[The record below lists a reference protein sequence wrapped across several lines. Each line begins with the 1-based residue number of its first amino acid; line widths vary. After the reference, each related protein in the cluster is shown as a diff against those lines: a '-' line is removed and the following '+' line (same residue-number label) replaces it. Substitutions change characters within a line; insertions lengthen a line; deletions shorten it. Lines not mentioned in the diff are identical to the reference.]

1 MRPAAEGEGTRED
14 WGECRQTPLFGE
26 LSKVI
31 PLGQLLPCHSPW
43 EELVLHRGDVCGQQ
57 CFRLPPLLS
66 FPAPCRPR
74 SGRASSL
81 NAGPCIVRARFSM
94 ASSASLGYAGTAAAV
109 QDVKRT
115 NGGASGHTSL
125 ANGADRPVTNPEGF
139 AAQEFGRR
147 DNGQSETSVQCSTVH
162 WVAFLPSSQLQL
174 VIENTDSEQEN
185 R

>member
-1 MRPAAEGEGTRED
+1 MDTANYRPITHAPA
-14 WGECRQTPLFGE
+14 WGKHLEKYL
-26 LSKVI
+26 LSKFKEI
-31 PLGQLLPCHSPW
+31 
-43 EELVLHRGDVCGQQ
+43 DD
-57 CFRLPPLLS
+57 
-66 FPAPCRPR
+66 
-74 SGRASSL
+74 L
-81 NAGPCIVRARFSM
+81 NDENHAYTAKKSIFS
-94 ASSASLGYAGTAAAV
+94 AITDFITAV

-162 WVAFLPSSQLQL
+162 LVAFLPSSKLQL
-174 VIENTDSEQEN
+174 VIENTDSKQKN

>member
-1 MRPAAEGEGTRED
+1 MQS
-14 WGECRQTPLFGE
+14 RQTPLLGE

-31 PLGQLLPCHSPW
+31 PLGQLLPCRSPW

-66 FPAPCRPR
+66 IPVP
-74 SGRASSL
+74 SGRASSA
-81 NAGPCIVRARFSM
+81 NAGPCTVRARFST
-94 ASSASLGYAGTAAAV
+94 ASSASLRYAGTAV

-162 WVAFLPSSQLQL
+162 SVAFLPSSQLQL
-174 VIENTDSEQEN
+174 VIENTDSKQKN

>member
-1 MRPAAEGEGTRED
+1 MRAT
-14 WGECRQTPLFGE
+14 
-26 LSKVI
+26 V
-31 PLGQLLPCHSPW
+31 
-43 EELVLHRGDVCGQQ
+43 
-57 CFRLPPLLS
+57 LPPSSPPFYL
-66 FPAPCRPR
+66 A
-74 SGRASSL
+74 GRASFA
-81 NAGPCIVRARFSM
+81 NAGPCTVRARFST
-94 ASSASLGYAGTAAAV
+94 ASSASLRYAGTAV

-162 WVAFLPSSQLQL
+162 SVAFLPSSHLQL
-174 VIENTDSEQEN
+174 VIENTDSKQKN